1 MQASHECFV
10 VFIRFNDSFPRTDA
24 MRPMLKVNTMNL
36 KHSKSVLL
44 GTSALV
50 CLALAAPV
58 MADDFV
64 ITSSDGST
72 NGVGTTNGG
81 TAAAIADTAINGSD
95 TVSLGIA
102 LTTNDNKR
110 WQYSGWE

>member
-1 MQASHECFV
+1 MHPMPQA
-10 VFIRFNDSFPRTDA
+10 NA
-24 MRPMLKVNTMNL
+24 MNL
-36 KHSKSVLL
+36 KHRKSVLL

-72 NGVGTTNGG
+72 NGVGTTNGA
-81 TAAAIADTAINGSD
+81 TAAAIAANAINGSD

-102 LTTNDNKR
+102 LTTTGANEGIETTR
-110 WQYSGWE
+110 